1 MKYLAINIGP
11 IGQTLSMSRKPREF
25 WAASYL
31 FSYLMQNIL
40 KTIDEKAKSLS
51 LISPYYDKDNTI
63 SKIGVG
69 LYPDRAFYEMNEAI
83 DINPVLQEALT
94 NFACEV
100 NIRVQTA
107 QRYFRVMSV
116 QEDFPSQEEAI
127 AGLNKILDWMELS
140 PNACQPDDY
149 DEILNYLKRTTNEQP
164 SPLFHI
170 ALNKDYFPIDTLEA
184 IALAGNQ
191 KARYSYHRYVCIVQA
206 DGDNMGSVVKL
217 MAQKG
222 ILNGFSEILMDFGR
236 KSCDRISEFGGQPIY
251 AGGDDLLFIA
261 PIVGRGSNGTIL
273 DLIRDLDSYF
283 RTIQNY
289 VKEKLKDVPDVKET
303 SMSYGLSVIYYKYPL
318 YEGWK
323 IAASQLFGKAKNKEK
338 IKGKNAIALNI
349 RKNSGSDFQ
358 LIMSKKAIEYDKL
371 NEMILF
377 TPKETLVSAIA
388 HKIRA
393 NEALLSTFS
402 KQPPFDGFDIRLKA
416 FYDHVVDL
424 EAKTEE
430 EIKYARLTQEMFSLI
445 YRSRFSMTE
454 ETNSTTDKKE
464 TDEDKINQIISQFYS
479 TLRVAKFIKGEE
491 VKDE

>member
-1 MKYLAINIGP
+1 MKA
-11 IGQTLSMSRKPREF
+11 
-25 WAASYL
+25 
-31 FSYLMQNIL
+31 
-40 KTIDEKAKSLS
+40 
-51 LISPYYDKDNTI
+51 
-63 SKIGVG
+63 
-69 LYPDRAFYEMNEAI
+69 YEI
-83 DINPVLQEALT
+83 I
-94 NFACEV
+94 
-100 NIRVQTA
+100 
-107 QRYFRVMSV
+107 
-116 QEDFPSQEEAI
+116 
-127 AGLNKILDWMELS
+127 
-140 PNACQPDDY
+140 
-149 DEILNYLKRTTNEQP
+149 NYLE
-164 SPLFHI
+164 
-170 ALNKDYFPIDTLEA
+170 DYFPIDTLEA

-217 MAQKG
+217 MVQKG
-222 ILNGFSEILMDFGR
+222 ILNEFSELLMDFGR
-236 KSCDRISEFGGQPIY
+236 KSCGRINEFGGQPIY

-323 IAASQLFGKAKNKEK
+323 IAASQLFGKAKNK
-338 IKGKNAIALNI
+338 INGKNAIALNI

-358 LIMSKKAIEYDKL
+358 LIMSKKALEYDKL

-393 NEALLSTFS
+393 NEALLSTFP

-424 EAKTEE
+424 EAKNEE

-445 YRSRFSMTE
+445 YQSRFSIK
-454 ETNSTTDKKE
+454 ETDSTTEKKE